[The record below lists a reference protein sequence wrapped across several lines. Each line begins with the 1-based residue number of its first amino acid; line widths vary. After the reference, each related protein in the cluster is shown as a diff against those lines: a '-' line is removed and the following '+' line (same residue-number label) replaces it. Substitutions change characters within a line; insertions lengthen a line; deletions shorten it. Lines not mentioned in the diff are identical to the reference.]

1 MGRLGLLAAAAVL
14 CFGAVWLVADSA
26 SLWRDGP
33 PRDDGASE
41 QASAAPVVRDWV
53 YVEDFPESIAVFESV
68 FWEPRDTTSLRELIR
83 TTPLVKDKT
92 ILEIGTGSGLVSL
105 CCLTAGAERVVATD
119 VNPSAVLNAR
129 YNAERL
135 GVADRLDV
143 RLVPLDN
150 AGAFSVIDDYETFDL
165 IISNPPWE
173 DATPRA
179 IDQYA
184 LYDPGFALLRSMLK
198 DLRKHLKPNGRALLA
213 YGCRNAITALLEL
226 APQHNLAVKILDDR
240 DLNALPEVFLPGILL
255 EVTPL
260 SDQADE

>member
-1 MGRLGLLAAAAVL
+1 MKRKLGLLAAAAAL
-14 CFGAVWLVADSA
+14 CFAVAWLVADPA
-26 SLWRDGP
+26 HVWRNKNPPTEDGT
-33 PRDDGASE
+33 SE
-41 QASAAPVVRDWV
+41 AAGPVIRNWV
-53 YVEDFPESIAVFESV
+53 YVDDFPKSIAVFQTV

-135 GVADRLDV
+135 GVAERFEV
-143 RLVPLDN
+143 RLVPLDD
-150 AGAFSVIDDYETFDL
+150 AGAFSVINDTETFDL

-173 DATPRA
+173 DATPRE

-184 LYDPGFALLRSMLK
+184 FYDPGFALMRSLLK

-213 YGCRNAITALLEL
+213 YGCRAAVTAIIEL
-226 APQHNLAVKILDDR
+226 APQHNLTVKIRDDR
-240 DLNALPEVFLPGILL
+240 DPNTLPTVFLPGMLL
-255 EVTPL
+255 EVCPV